1 MNILCLFFKYS
12 ITYINICSIKTAIST
27 MALTAVLS
35 FQWNFPLAMWSWKIG
50 PAISMG
56 NTVIIKP
63 AEQTPLSALYMGAL
77 VKEVSL
83 ILAVLY
89 KSILFH
95 LNQ

>member
-1 MNILCLFFKYS
+1 
-12 ITYINICSIKTAIST
+12 